1 MRQVPLLKRA
11 NNAIVPNTE
20 IVPLPQIGNCLVV
33 TIVKSHDEKVGTA
46 PLDMGSQNKK
56 TLKRAS
62 CLQAHAQATMKL
74 TSCWNTRTFFRWAST
89 RAPAVQGA
97 RASAPHPTKKTALCT
112 PLYCTAAALLL
123 VHVIAEDNQALRS
136 KGRFLSSLGPVIG
149 PLADEARL
157 WCSHSYKNPQHN
169 PF

>member
-1 MRQVPLLKRA
+1 MMKRWEPPLW
-11 NNAIVPNTE
+11 IW
-20 IVPLPQIGNCLVV
+20 G
-33 TIVKSHDEKVGTA
+33 VKIR
-46 PLDMGSQNKK
+46 K

-62 CLQAHAQATMKL
+62 FLQAHAQATNETDLVLEHSQVFSMGEH
-74 TSCWNTRTFFRWAST
+74 T
-89 RAPAVQGA
+89 GA
-97 RASAPHPTKKTALCT
+97 RSAGRSGFCTAPYQKTALCT

>member
-11 NNAIVPNTE
+11 NNAIVPKTE
-20 IVPLPQIGNCLVV
+20 IGPLSQIGNCLVV

-62 CLQAHAQATMKL
+62 FLQAHAQATNETDLVLEHSQVFSMGEH
-74 TSCWNTRTFFRWAST
+74 T
-89 RAPAVQGA
+89 GA
-97 RASAPHPTKKTALCT
+97 RSAGRSGFCTAPYQKTALCT

-169 PF
+169 PV